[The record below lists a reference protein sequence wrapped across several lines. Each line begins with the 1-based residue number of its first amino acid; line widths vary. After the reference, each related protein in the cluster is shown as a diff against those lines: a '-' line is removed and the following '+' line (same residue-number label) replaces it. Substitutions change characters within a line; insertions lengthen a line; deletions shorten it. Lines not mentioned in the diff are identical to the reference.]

1 MEIKEMTIDQLEERK
16 DQIATELDNPE
27 ADLDA
32 LENEARA
39 IKEEMENRK
48 AIEAKKVEIR
58 AEVASGAGEVKESIK
73 EKRSM
78 SNVEIRKSEAYI
90 NAFANYIKSED
101 DSECRALLT
110 ENVSGTVPVPEYVEE
125 RVRTAWMKEGIM
137 SRVRKTYLKGNL
149 KVGFE
154 ISATGA
160 AKHVE
165 GSTAVAEETLVLGI
179 TELKPFSLK
188 KWVSVSDEAMDLS
201 GRAFLDYIYDEVAYQ
216 IAKKAADELIAY
228 IEACTASSTTTCVGV
243 PVITATTV
251 AVGTVANAI
260 ANLSDDAANPVVMM
274 NKLTYGAFKAAQYA
288 GSFSVDPF
296 EGCDVLFN
304 NTITAFSAA
313 STGDTYMIVG
323 DLGYGAIANFP
334 NGEEIEIKVDDKTL
348 MTQDLV
354 RILGREYVA
363 IGAVAPGAFVKVK
376 K

>member
-1 MEIKEMTIDQLEERK
+1 
-16 DQIATELDNPE
+16 
-27 ADLDA
+27 
-32 LENEARA
+32 
-39 IKEEMENRK
+39 
-48 AIEAKKVEIR
+48 
-58 AEVASGAGEVKESIK
+58 
-73 EKRSM
+73 M
-78 SNVEIRKSEAYI
+78 SNMEIRKSEAYI

-160 AKHVE
+160 TKHTE
-165 GSTAVAEETLVLGI
+165 GGTAVSEETLVLGI

-216 IAKKAADELIAY
+216 IAKKAADELITY

-251 AVGTVANAI
+251 AVGTVAAAI
-260 ANLSDDAANPVVMM
+260 SNLSDDAANPVVMM

-288 GSFSVDPF
+288 GNFSVDPF

-304 NTITAFSAA
+304 NSIKAFSAA

>member
-16 DQIATELDNPE
+16 AQIATEVDNPE

-39 IKEEMENRK
+39 IKEEMESRK
-48 AIEAKKVEIR
+48 AIEAQKVEIR
-58 AEVASGAGEVKESIK
+58 SKVASGEGEVKESIK
-73 EKRSM
+73 EKKSM

-165 GSTAVAEETLVLGI
+165 GATAVSEETLVLGI

-243 PVITATTV
+243 PVITVTTV

-304 NTITAFSAA
+304 NSITAFSAA

-334 NGEEIEIKVDDKTL
+334 NGEDIEIKVDDKTL